1 MFFFFLNCV
10 TEFIQA
16 AVGSKYLPGGPHFDQ
31 LWFSRSYN
39 ISLISPSVSHL
50 RNLRGSSV
58 VTECRELHMTKR
70 A

>member
-1 MFFFFLNCV
+1 M
-10 TEFIQA
+10 
-16 AVGSKYLPGGPHFDQ
+16 GSKYLPGGPHFDQ